1 MAAPVVDLVVVD
13 FVVVLV
19 YYYMRIIDDVP
30 YLQNWLYIGLSW
42 DAGDYDY
49 EHTTPTSTSTSG
61 PMRPHIFDHN
71 YTI

>member
-49 EHTTPTSTSTSG
+49 DHTDADLYLYEWSDETTY
-61 PMRPHIFDHN
+61 F
-71 YTI
+71 